1 MDGVL
6 NFACAA
12 LAGSALQTAKPVATA
27 ALLPKNCRRPIVL
40 FVFIV
45 VPFVCRLRITDSNQ
59 K

>member
-12 LAGSALQTAKPVATA
+12 LAGSVLQTAKPVATA
-27 ALLPKNCRRPIVL
+27 ALLLRNCRRPIAL

-45 VPFVCRLRITDSNQ
+45 VPFVFGLRITDSNQ

>member
-6 NFACAA
+6 NFAGAA

-27 ALLPKNCRRPIVL
+27 VLLLRNCRRPIAL

-45 VPFVCRLRITDSNQ
+45 VPFASRLRITDSNQ